1 MIARRWACALSSRL
15 MSYAATVYKC
25 MIASPSDVSA
35 ERSVVREVLHEWN
48 VVNADSR
55 RLVLLPVGWE
65 THSVPEMGD
74 RPQSIINKQ
83 VLRGCDLLVGVF
95 WTRIGTATGEYESGT
110 VEEIEEHIATG
121 RPAMLYFSAAPV
133 VPDSIDPD
141 QYSKLQAFK
150 KSCRDRGLLES
161 YIDISDFRSKL
172 HRQLQLKINQDPFF
186 LASTT
191 ADLSPPMPDLPQL
204 PKLSKEAAFLLKECA
219 RDPATD
225 ILNIAYLSGH
235 SIQVRGK
242 NLIEQNNARSEALWK
257 SALSELES
265 LGYVISEGPKRAIF
279 KLTRNGF
286 DAADLLP

>member
-1 MIARRWACALSSRL
+1 
-15 MSYAATVYKC
+15 MSYTATVFKC

-55 RLVLLPVGWE
+55 KVVLLPVGWE

-74 RPQSIINKQ
+74 RPQSVINKQ

-110 VEEIEEHIATG
+110 VEEIEEHIAAG

-141 QYSKLQAFK
+141 QYARLQAFK

-161 YIDISDFRSKL
+161 YNDVSDFRAKL
-172 HRQLQLKINQDPFF
+172 HRQLQLKINHDSFF
-186 LASTT
+186 LTSAT
-191 ADLSPPMPDLPQL
+191 AGVSPPISDLPQL
-204 PKLSKEAAFLLKECA
+204 PKLSKEATFLLKECA

-235 SIQVRGK
+235 SIQVRNE
-242 NLIEQNNARSEALWK
+242 NLIEANNPRSAATWK
-257 SALSELES
+257 SALAELES
-265 LGYVISEGPKRAIF
+265 LGLLTPEGPKRIIF
-279 KLTRNGF
+279 KLTRDGF
-286 DAADLLP
+286 DAAARLP